1 MDNKD
6 RIFESIFRDVYDSGL
21 AAMYDPDIFT
31 IETYKKLYNNDCQG
45 NEEKFKDFLKKEHE
59 KIFTIE
65 DVQNIISMLP
75 VSLEYSR
82 SSILESI
89 HVISDNRIAMLSHFK
104 NDSFYVLSDTP
115 LDLDNDFPGLN
126 VGDLKDSQ
134 GNFQYRVYPYQF
146 WRPDILKLLK
156 KNGANMREIYSL
168 RDLIEFRRR
177 QELSWER
184 ESTELNQIK
193 KLPKYPAPEIYG
205 ELVDEKYRDSSDFTH
220 ALTKKEEEVF
230 KGGGRPPLRFNIS
243 FLANLVKY
251 LRDKYDSNINRNKV
265 WYKNDKITFL
275 LRRELVDDLSD
286 SLHDNLPEFPS
297 SGEKSVRTLMRAIN
311 KEDITVIADNINS
324 YNEHELEKKIRE
336 IVDKLATPVLKLIK
350 IHYEAM
356 IEKMYYLQ
364 QGKIQEKILYDLYV
378 SFISDYFSNNDGTC
392 YFDSNIHLD
401 LKASRA
407 KKSLGVSNIFN
418 AQKEKEISKLVIFC
432 QEMRGDFYKEK
443 QIEREIYKSLNKYKT
458 SLINKYI
465 TLEANE
471 KYLMELSFLVKINS
485 SI

>member
-1 MDNKD
+1 MDNRD

-21 AAMYDPDIFT
+21 TAMYDPDIFT
-31 IETYKKLYNNDCQG
+31 IETYKRLYNNDCQG
-45 NEEKFKDFLKKEHE
+45 NEERFKDFLKKEHDR
-59 KIFTIE
+59 IFTIE
-65 DVQNIISMLP
+65 DVQNMLSMLP

-82 SSILESI
+82 SSILKSI
-89 HVISDNRIAMLSHFK
+89 HVMSDNRIAMLSHFK

-168 RDLIEFRRR
+168 KDLIEFRRE
-177 QELSWER
+177 QELSWTR

-193 KLPKYPAPEIYG
+193 KVPKYPAPEIYG
-205 ELVDEKYRDSSDFTH
+205 KLVEEELRDSLDFTY
-220 ALTKKEEEVF
+220 ALTKKEEEIF
-230 KGGGRPPLRFNIS
+230 EGGGRPPLRFNIS

-251 LRDKYDSNINRNKV
+251 LRDKYDSNITRNKV
-265 WYKNDKITFL
+265 WYKNDNITFL

-286 SLHDNLPEFPS
+286 SLHGNLPEFPS
-297 SGEKSVRTLMRAIN
+297 SAEKPVRTLMRAIN

-336 IVDKLATPVLKLIK
+336 IVDKLATEVLKLIK

-356 IEKMYYLQ
+356 IEKIYYLQ
-364 QGKIQEKILYDLYV
+364 QSKIQEKILYDLYV

-407 KKSLGVSNIFN
+407 IPSMVVSNIFN
-418 AQKEKEISKLVIFC
+418 IQEERKISKLVTFC
-432 QEMRGDFYKEK
+432 QEMRGDSYKKK
-443 QIEREIYKSLNKYKT
+443 QIERAIYKSLDDYKRI
-458 SLINKYI
+458 LINKYI
-465 TLEANE
+465 TLEANG
-471 KYLMELSFLVKINS
+471 KYLVDLSFWVKINS